1 MNNEVQF
8 RETDI
13 LLGWLIPSLIL
24 SLLVG
29 CIYVLASL
37 GMTLSLAV
45 LKLPNFAHAELLTI
59 GAYATVIVALEYPG
73 NIILSAIAAF
83 ALCAVLAIAIH
94 YVVYKP
100 LINRRVSIYILLL
113 SSFAVA
119 LFLRYAIYSWASVA
133 NLLFAKPRIPVYVV
147 GYFYNASITNIELIA
162 IPLAL
167 IVSLA
172 LGAFLT
178 FTRMGTSMRAVAINF
193 DLARISG
200 IRISRVIAVMWIIGG
215 GLGGLGGAIFG
226 IYTVAT
232 PDMGY
237 TILLEIFTVV
247 IIAGLTSM
255 SGTIIGGYLV
265 GFAEN
270 TVAQALYIYFG
281 VPLTYDPL
289 LPFAIMIIV
298 LLFRPSGFSPNF
310 QKLVDYFR
318 RSTVLK
324 QETKL

>member
-1 MNNEVQF
+1 V
-8 RETDI
+8 RSGITP
-13 LLGWLIPSLIL
+13 LLLDWLIPSLIL
-24 SLLVG
+24 SILVG
-29 CIYVLASL
+29 SIYVLASL

-59 GAYATVIVALEYPG
+59 GAYVTVLVAKFLPG
-73 NIILSAIAAF
+73 NIAVAAVASF
-83 ALCAVLAIAIH
+83 AVCALIAILIH
-94 YVVYKP
+94 YTVYRP

-119 LFLRYAIYSWASVA
+119 LFVRYSVFSWATIT
-133 NLLFAKPRIPVYVV
+133 NLLFAQPNIQVYAV
-147 GYFYNASITNIELIA
+147 GYFFNATITNIELIA

-178 FTRMGTSMRAVAINF
+178 FTRMGTSMRAVAVNF

-200 IRISRVIAVMWIIGG
+200 IRISRVVTVMWIIGG
-215 GLGGLGGAIFG
+215 GLAGVGGSIFG

-232 PDMGY
+232 PETGY

-265 GFAEN
+265 GFAES

-281 VPLTYDPL
+281 VPLTYAPL
-289 LPFAIMIIV
+289 LPFAIMILV
-298 LLFRPSGFSPNF
+298 LLIRPTGISPNF
-310 QKLVDYFR
+310 QKFRDYFR
-318 RSTVLK
+318 NSTVLK